1 MNNLTTATGDPRAA
15 HAYWTMGRGNAE
27 RAFRAARRHSRLVRV
42 LRIVIPLAV
51 VVGIAGITL
60 ITYFNPLRLLTSLPI
75 DVGNVVVSGSKIT
88 MERPRI
94 SGFTRDARAYE
105 LSAESAA
112 QDVTK
117 PDVVE
122 LHRVQATVQMQD
134 KGTTKITADSGLYNS
149 KIETLKLTKNI
160 VLDSSAGYRG
170 LLSEAQIDIRKG
182 HVVSDQPVEVQLLQG
197 VLNANRLEIVESG
210 DLVRFDGG
218 VTMTLSLDKPAAP
231 KEKSGTP

>member
-1 MNNLTTATGDPRAA
+1 MNNLTTATGDPQAA
-15 HAYWTMGRGNAE
+15 HAYWTMGRGNAV

-134 KGTTKITADSGLYNS
+134 KSTTKMTADSGLYNS

-182 HVVSDQPVEVQLLQG
+182 HVISDQPVEVTMLQG

-210 DLVRFDGG
+210 DLLRFDGG

>member
-1 MNNLTTATGDPRAA
+1 MNNLTTAAGDPQTAR
-15 HAYWTMGRGNAE
+15 AYWTTGRGSAE

-51 VVGIAGITL
+51 AVGIAGIIL

-122 LHRVQATVQMQD
+122 LHLVQATVQMQD
-134 KGTTKITADSGLYNS
+134 KSTTKMTADSGLYNS

-160 VLDSSAGYRG
+160 ILDSSAGYRG
-170 LLSEAQIDIRKG
+170 RLSEAQIDIRKG
-182 HVVSDQPVEVQLLQG
+182 HVVSDQPVEVTMLQG

-210 DLVRFDGG
+210 DLLRFDGG
-218 VTMTLSLDKPAAP
+218 VTMTLTLDKPAAP